1 MNDCGGLCQGG
12 YMPIELAGSLMRDE
26 VLAMS
31 VQSRAVCSRAGLLGY
46 RSIAAAGFAVLATLT
61 SLTVPSPASAQTP
74 GLVAAYAFNEGSGT
88 TVADMSGNNNN
99 GTISAATWT
108 TAGRFGNALVFN
120 GTSARVTVPDAASLQ
135 LTTGMTLEAW
145 VFPTATPTNWRAIVD
160 KTVDGYYLMAST
172 DKGDGPSAG
181 GTWVGGNQNTYGPS
195 VVEVNTWTHLAAT
208 FDGETVRLY
217 VNGAEVASQAQTTPL
232 ATTTGTLQIGGDSYP
247 NEFFAGRIDE
257 VRIYNRALSAA
268 EIQTDMNTAVG
279 GTPPSPDTAAPSTPA
294 GLSATAASATQINLA
309 WSASTDDVG
318 VTGYRVERCQGEGCT
333 TFAQVATPA
342 GTSFSDSSIA
352 ASTSYSYQVRAADA
366 AGNLSA
372 YSAVASATTSNT
384 PPGLVAAY
392 AFSEGSGTT
401 VADMSGNNNNGTISG
416 ATWTTAGRFG
426 NALVFNG
433 TSARVTVPDA
443 ASLQLTTG
451 MTLEAWVFPT
461 ATPTNWR
468 AIVDKNVD
476 GYYLM
481 ASTDKGDGP
490 SAGGTWVG
498 GNQNTYGPSVVEVNT
513 WTHLAA
519 TFDGETVR
527 LFVNGAEVASQAQ
540 TTPLA
545 TTTGT
550 LQIGGDSYPNE
561 FFAGRIDEVRIYNR
575 ALTEA
580 EIQADMTNPIGNAGP
595 LPAVSLSSTNIS
607 FPDQVT
613 GTTSSART
621 VTVTNKGGST
631 LLISSIAIS
640 GPHSSDYGHV
650 NDCGSSLAPSG
661 SCTISVVFT
670 PSATGTRTATVVIS
684 DNAPGSPHTIALAGT

>member
-1 MNDCGGLCQGG
+1 
-12 YMPIELAGSLMRDE
+12 MR
-26 VLAMS
+26 
-31 VQSRAVCSRAGLLGY
+31 Y

-88 TVADMSGNNNN
+88 TVADISGNDNN
-99 GTISAATWT
+99 GTISA
-108 TAGRFGNALVFN
+108 
-120 GTSARVTVPDAASLQ
+120 
-135 LTTGMTLEAW
+135 
-145 VFPTATPTNWRAIVD
+145 
-160 KTVDGYYLMAST
+160 
-172 DKGDGPSAG
+172 
-181 GTWVGGNQNTYGPS
+181 
-195 VVEVNTWTHLAAT
+195 
-208 FDGETVRLY
+208 
-217 VNGAEVASQAQTTPL
+217 
-232 ATTTGTLQIGGDSYP
+232 
-247 NEFFAGRIDE
+247 
-257 VRIYNRALSAA
+257 
-268 EIQTDMNTAVG
+268 
-279 GTPPSPDTAAPSTPA
+279 
-294 GLSATAASATQINLA
+294 
-309 WSASTDDVG
+309 
-318 VTGYRVERCQGEGCT
+318 
-333 TFAQVATPA
+333 
-342 GTSFSDSSIA
+342 
-352 ASTSYSYQVRAADA
+352 
-366 AGNLSA
+366 
-372 YSAVASATTSNT
+372 
-384 PPGLVAAY
+384 
-392 AFSEGSGTT
+392 
-401 VADMSGNNNNGTISG
+401 

-481 ASTDKGDGP
+481 ASTDQGDRP

-498 GNQNTYGPSVVEVNT
+498 GNQNTFGPSVVEVNT

-527 LFVNGAEVASQAQ
+527 LYVNGVQVASQAQ

-545 TTTGT
+545 STTGT

-575 ALTEA
+575 ALSAA
-580 EIQADMTNPIGNAGP
+580 EIQTDMTSPIGNAGS
-595 LPAVSLSSTNIS
+595 LPAVSLSSTDIS

-621 VTVTNKGGST
+621 VTVTNTGGST

-640 GPHSSDYGHV
+640 GPHSLDRSEEHT
-650 NDCGSSLAPSG
+650 SELQSLAYLV
-661 SCTISVVFT
+661 C
-670 PSATGTRTATVVIS
+670 R
-684 DNAPGSPHTIALAGT
+684 LLLEKKKK